1 MAAGVQSVLSE
12 GSAIRFATPILVV
25 IAIVVLYL
33 LNSIKILR
41 EYERGVIFRLGRA
54 LPVPKGPGVILVF
67 ARLTR
72 WFASRCAR
80 MSSKFR
86 RRM

>member
-1 MAAGVQSVLSE
+1 M
-12 GSAIRFATPILVV
+12 IATPILVV

-54 LPVPKGPGVILVF
+54 LPVPKGPGVIFV
-67 ARLTR
+67 A
-72 WFASRCAR
+72 A
-80 MSSKFR
+80 K
-86 RRM
+86 